1 MGQQCKE
8 NIYSIQTL
16 KDFQHYEENKD
27 QGMNVR
33 EKAKQLVNLLKDD
46 ERLKNERV
54 KALKAKER
62 FAQTA
67 SGFGSD
73 GTMVSF
79 FNIFITKID

>member
-1 MGQQCKE
+1 M
-8 NIYSIQTL
+8 
-16 KDFQHYEENKD
+16 KD

-33 EKAKQLVNLLKDD
+33 EKAKALVNLLEDE
-46 ERLKNERV
+46 ERLKNERA

-73 GTMVSF
+73 GTVVSIASHSNLSWLF
-79 FNIFITKID
+79 LPTVICL

>member
-1 MGQQCKE
+1 M
-8 NIYSIQTL
+8 

-27 QGMNVR
+27 QGINVR
-33 EKAKQLVNLLKDD
+33 EKAKQLVNLLKDE
-46 ERLKNERV
+46 ERLKNERA

-73 GTMVSF
+73 GTTVS
-79 FNIFITKID
+79 TKLH